1 MTDKQTQLVDS
12 IAAGV
17 HARLSLEFKAL
28 AEQLAK
34 QTVTL
39 NASLAR
45 LATLEDAVN
54 SSTAAKR
61 AVRTAGAAKKAA
73 AGGKTKK
80 GGDDKSRVTNALL
93 YFRYAMSQDLDDAR
107 EEYGTEEN
115 LIEAEKDSTVSK
127 RDRVKDDVG
136 FWSAV
141 GAALWKTVLSD
152 EQKETIRGQYTA
164 WKEEAARNDAEPQLE
179 PEE

>member
-1 MTDKQTQLVDS
+1 
-12 IAAGV
+12 
-17 HARLSLEFKAL
+17 
-28 AEQLAK
+28 
-34 QTVTL
+34 
-39 NASLAR
+39 
-45 LATLEDAVN
+45 
-54 SSTAAKR
+54 
-61 AVRTAGAAKKAA
+61 
-73 AGGKTKK
+73 
-80 GGDDKSRVTNALL
+80 
-93 YFRYAMSQDLDDAR
+93 MSQDLDDAR